1 MAQLESCPLCG
12 GKKWVGRECRCV
24 LQRSRDGAQQR
35 HHAAQMHRAAK
46 KKKLRP
52 LLLMCGSIAVWTM
65 VLVLIGNEVAEET
78 GDPVFRLIVP
88 GLASILGGWMRTGY
102 DYEDGVDIWKMIWVP
117 FPFDWQEHWESFR
130 NMWLTMDRPI
140 FKGFYIATIIA
151 IWIGFLR
158 LPGLQKAI
166 EAL

>member
-1 MAQLESCPLCG
+1 MAQLGQCPLCG
-12 GKKWVGRECRCV
+12 KRKWISRECRCV
-24 LQRSRDGAQQR
+24 LQRYRDGAQQR
-35 HHAAQMHRAAK
+35 HPAAQMRRAAR

-52 LLLMCGSIAVWTM
+52 LLLLCGSIAVWTV
-65 VLVLIGNEVAEET
+65 VLVVIGDAVAAEQA
-78 GDPVFRLIVP
+78 GPVWRLIVP
-88 GLASILGGWMRTGY
+88 GIASVLGGWMRTGY

-117 FPFDWQEHWESFR
+117 FPFDWQEHWERFR

-140 FKGFYIATIIA
+140 FKGFYIAAIIA